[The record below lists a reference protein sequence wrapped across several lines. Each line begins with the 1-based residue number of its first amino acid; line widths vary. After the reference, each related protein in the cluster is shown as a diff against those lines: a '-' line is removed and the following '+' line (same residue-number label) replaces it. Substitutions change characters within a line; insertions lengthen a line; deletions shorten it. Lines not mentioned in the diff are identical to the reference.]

1 MSLAYQPE
9 EGNYPMLINVTHNPD
24 KSVTLTFPDDDG
36 LVRSVTGPASAIA
49 KYVWAQLCKFDRIP
63 VRSSF
68 CVFSDTNP
76 WCAIHSE
83 ITNTIF
89 EERRNATRKAK

>member
-36 LVRSVTGPASAIA
+36 LVRSVTGPASAVA
-49 KYVWAQLCKFDRIP
+49 KYVWSQLCKFDGIP

-68 CVFSDTNP
+68 CVFSHGNP
-76 WCAIHSE
+76 WTAVHFE
-83 ITNTIF
+83 VVATIL
-89 EERRNATRKAK
+89 EERRNEACQAK

>member
-36 LVRSVTGPASAIA
+36 LVRSVTGPLSAIKDYTWKA
-49 KYVWAQLCKFDRIP
+49 MCRYDRISP
-63 VRSSF
+63 ASLF
-68 CVFSDTNP
+68 CVFSRDNP
-76 WCAIHSE
+76 WVSIHSE
-83 ITNTIF
+83 IVATLF
-89 EERRNATRKAK
+89 EGKRNETRQTK

>member
-9 EGNYPMLINVTHNPD
+9 EGTYPMLINVTHNTD
-24 KSVTLTFPDDDG
+24 KSITLTFPDDDG
-36 LVRSVTGPASAIA
+36 LVRSVTGPARAIA
-49 KYVWAQLCKFDRIP
+49 KYVWAQRCKFDRLP
-63 VRSSF
+63 VHSPF

-83 ITNTIF
+83 IITAIF
-89 EERRNATRKAK
+89 EERRHEARKTK